1 VIPGISFGLAEAPD
15 MMSGY
20 GGYEPS
26 EMEFFLSNK
35 LFVGGLSWGTTDKEL
50 MDAFSPYGNVTEAK
64 VIKERDSGRSRG
76 FGFVTFDS
84 DTEAGA
90 AMEAMNDTE
99 LDGRNLRVD
108 FAHDKR

>member
-1 VIPGISFGLAEAPD
+1 
-15 MMSGY
+15 
-20 GGYEPS
+20 
-26 EMEFFLSNK
+26 MELSLNNK

-50 MDAFSPYGNVTEAK
+50 METFSPYGSVTEAK

-84 DTEAGA
+84 EAEATA
-90 AMEAMNDTE
+90 AAEALNDTE

-108 FAHDKR
+108 FAHDKH